1 MLEPETAVIVAAR
14 VARLENF
21 WSGLGSVLESG
32 SPDSRL
38 NDVVQLSYTV
48 PKLRSNTEISDAG
61 VSSTDQPL
69 KGLGLLLI
77 IFYLFYQ
84 PVTKISSP
92 SLTF

>member
-1 MLEPETAVIVAAR
+1 MSEPETAGLVAACVAAR

-48 PKLRSNTEISDAG
+48 PKLRSNTEISDAE
-61 VSSTDQPL
+61 VSNTDQPL
-69 KGLGLLLI
+69 R
-77 IFYLFYQ
+77 
-84 PVTKISSP
+84 V
-92 SLTF
+92 